1 MSDIP
6 SDLLY
11 TKTHEW
17 IRQETDDLCTIGI
30 TDIAQALLGEL
41 VFVELPAV
49 GKQFSQ
55 GEECAVVE
63 SVKAASDVY
72 LPLEGTVEEINTA
85 LIENPEWINTDP
97 YETGWLFK
105 IRIADAKQLT
115 DLLTPQEYEEIA
127 EEEAA

>member
-17 IRQETDDLCTIGI
+17 IRQESEDLCTIGI
-30 TDIAQALLGEL
+30 TDIAQELLGEL
-41 VFVELPAV
+41 VFVELPDL
-49 GKQFSQ
+49 GKHFSQ

-72 LPLEGTVEEINTA
+72 LPLDGTIEEVNVA
-85 LIENPEWINTDP
+85 LIENPEWINSDP

-105 IRIADAKQLT
+105 IRLSDPKQLD

>member
-17 IRQETDDLCTIGI
+17 LRQESDDVFTIGI
-30 TDIAQALLGEL
+30 TDIAQELLGEL
-41 VFVELPAV
+41 VFVDLPEI
-49 GKQFSQ
+49 GKHYTQ

-72 LPLEGTVEEINTA
+72 LPLEGTIEEVNSA
-85 LIENPEWINTDP
+85 LAQNPEWINTDP

-105 IRIADAKQLT
+105 IRIEDPKQIM
-115 DLLTPQEYEEIA
+115 DLLSPQEYEEIA

>member
-17 IRQETDDLCTIGI
+17 VREETEDLCTIGI
-30 TDIAQALLGEL
+30 TDIAQGLLGEL

-49 GKQFSQ
+49 GKHFSQ

-72 LPLEGTVEEINTA
+72 LPLDGTIEEVNQA
-85 LIENPEWINTDP
+85 LIENPELINSDP
-97 YETGWLFK
+97 YELGWLFK
-105 IRIADAKQLT
+105 IRLSDPKQLS
-115 DLLTPQEYEEIA
+115 DMLTPQEYEEIA

>member
-17 IRQETDDLCTIGI
+17 VRQDTDELCTVGI
-30 TDIAQALLGEL
+30 TDIAQDLLGEL
-41 VFVELPAV
+41 VFVELPQV
-49 GKQFSQ
+49 GKVFAQ

-72 LPLEGTVEEINTA
+72 LPLEGTIEEVNQA
-85 LIENPEWINTDP
+85 LIETPELINSDP
-97 YETGWLFK
+97 YESGWLFK
-105 IRIADAKQLT
+105 IRLADPKQLS

>member
-17 IRQETDDLCTIGI
+17 VRQDTDDLCTIGI
-30 TDIAQALLGEL
+30 TDIAQELLGEL
-41 VFVELPAV
+41 VFVELPPV
-49 GKQFSQ
+49 GKSFAQ

-63 SVKAASDVY
+63 SVKAASDIY
-72 LPLEGTVEEINTA
+72 LPLEGTIEEVNQA
-85 LIENPEWINTDP
+85 LIENPDWVNSDP

-105 IRIADAKQLT
+105 IRIGDPKQLT

>member
-17 IRQETDDLCTIGI
+17 VRQDTDDLCTIGI
-30 TDIAQALLGEL
+30 TDIAQELLGEL

-63 SVKAASDVY
+63 SVKAASDIY
-72 LPLEGTVEEINTA
+72 LPIEGTIEEVNQA
-85 LIENPEWINTDP
+85 LIENPEWVNTDP
-97 YETGWLFK
+97 YESGWLFK
-105 IRIADAKQLT
+105 IRLTDPKQIT
-115 DLLTPQEYEEIA
+115 DLLSPQEYEEIA

>member
-17 IRQETDDLCTIGI
+17 LRQESDEVYTIGI
-30 TDIAQALLGEL
+30 TDIAQELLGEL

-49 GKQFSQ
+49 GKHFSQ

-72 LPLEGTVEEINTA
+72 LPLDGTVEEINTNLA
-85 LIENPEWINTDP
+85 ANPDWINTDP

-105 IRIADAKQLT
+105 IRIDDPKQLS
-115 DLLTPQEYEEIA
+115 DLLSPLEYEEIA

>member
-17 IRQETDDLCTIGI
+17 VRQDTDDLCTIGI
-30 TDIAQALLGEL
+30 TDIAQSLLGEL
-41 VFVELPAV
+41 VFVELPTV

-72 LPLEGTVEEINTA
+72 LPLDGTVEEVNQA
-85 LIENPEWINTDP
+85 LIENPDWINSDP
-97 YETGWLFK
+97 YESGWLFK
-105 IRIADAKQLT
+105 IRLADTKQLS

>member
-17 IRQETDDLCTIGI
+17 VRQETDDLCTIGI
-30 TDIAQALLGEL
+30 TDIAQELLGEL

-49 GKQFSQ
+49 GKSFSQ

-72 LPLEGTVEEINTA
+72 LPLDGTIEEINQA
-85 LIENPEWINTDP
+85 LIEAPELINTDP
-97 YETGWLFK
+97 YELGWLFK
-105 IRIADAKQLT
+105 IRLSDPKQLT

>member
-11 TKTHEW
+11 TKSHEW
-17 IRQETDDLCTIGI
+17 IRQETDEVCTIGI
-30 TDIAQALLGEL
+30 TDIAQELLGEL
-41 VFVELPAV
+41 VFVELPAI

-72 LPLEGTVEEINTA
+72 LPMDGTVEEVNQA
-85 LIENPEWINTDP
+85 LIENPELINSDP
-97 YETGWLFK
+97 YELGWLFK
-105 IRIADAKQLT
+105 IRLSDPKQLT
-115 DLLTPQEYEEIA
+115 DMLTPQEYEEIA